1 MRNTPAPENL
11 PCSPTAEVDGMAYFP
26 RMLAK
31 IRLEAEGKLWDEL
44 RANLGK
50 GQDASCVEFLH
61 IDYESLRTRVLRG
74 GSDAE
79 ILEWSQ
85 EQGRRLNETDKQV
98 WRYYVTKLGWND
110 HITSI
115 LARRKVESGLADR
128 DDIVTMPHY
137 IDVDEGR
144 AE

>member
-1 MRNTPAPENL
+1 MRNKPAVETL
-11 PCSPTAEVDGMAYFP
+11 PCSPTTPVNGLVYFP

-31 IRLEAEGKLWDEL
+31 IRLAAQGQLWEEL
-44 RANLGK
+44 HANLGK

-61 IDYESLRTRVLRG
+61 VDYNELRARVMEG
-74 GSDAE
+74 GSDEE
-79 ILEWSQ
+79 ILEWCH
-85 EQGRRLNETDKQV
+85 ERGRRLNDTDKQV
-98 WRYYVTKLGWND
+98 WNYYVTKLGWND
-110 HITSI
+110 HITAI
-115 LARRKVESGLADR
+115 LARRKAESGLADR